1 MDEPKAAGKF
11 KDALNLT
18 KELSLE
24 LDQIELKLQRLGIIR
39 WLLQFIS
46 RFFKKS
52 LFFQTANLL
61 IALIIFP
68 IIIYYLNFLMPQIS
82 ITSQDIWFYQKGV
95 LVLGGISG
103 LLLAILATTKSMS
116 KG

>member
-18 KELSLE
+18 KELSSE
-24 LDQIELKLQRLGIIR
+24 IDQIELKLQRLRIIR

-46 RFFKKS
+46 KFFKKS
-52 LFFQTANLL
+52 LLFQAANLL
-61 IALIIFP
+61 IALIVFP
-68 IIIYYLNFLMPQIS
+68 IIVYYLNFLVPQIR
-82 ITSQDIWFYQKGV
+82 ITPQNIWFYQKGV

-103 LLLAILATTKSMS
+103 LLLAFLTTTKSMP
-116 KG
+116 KE